1 MIRLAIL
8 TLGLLLA
15 AAQPALAHDC
25 SSPADCEQTAGYNA
39 IIALAGGAL
48 ALASGLIGNAIGGS
62 DAPADQGTGDGTGE
76 GTGAGTT
83 RKRRGC
89 CLGWF
94 TLVLAVPLVAVALA
108 ASVLGAF
115 F

>member
-1 MIRLAIL
+1 MTRTILAVAV
-8 TLGLLLA
+8 LLLA
-15 AAQPALAHDC
+15 ATQPALAHDC

-39 IIALAGGAL
+39 IIALVGGAL

-62 DAPADQGTGDGTGE
+62 DAPADQGAGTGP
-76 GTGAGTT
+76 GMP

-94 TLVLAVPLVAVALA
+94 TMLLAVPVSLVAVVA
-108 ASVLGAF
+108 AVIRAF
-115 F
+115 G